1 MTKLPSRFLE
11 TQRRLVLKRET
22 AGSIQRK
29 NDRNKTDDGH
39 WSFSIY
45 HLPLDSSSADMESVP
60 QRGSVWLIRSCSY
73 AEVVDVDVEP
83 HAIALGYGL
92 QTLLK
97 WKLINGK

>member
-1 MTKLPSRFLE
+1 
-11 TQRRLVLKRET
+11 
-22 AGSIQRK
+22 
-29 NDRNKTDDGH
+29 
-39 WSFSIY
+39 
-45 HLPLDSSSADMESVP
+45 MESVP